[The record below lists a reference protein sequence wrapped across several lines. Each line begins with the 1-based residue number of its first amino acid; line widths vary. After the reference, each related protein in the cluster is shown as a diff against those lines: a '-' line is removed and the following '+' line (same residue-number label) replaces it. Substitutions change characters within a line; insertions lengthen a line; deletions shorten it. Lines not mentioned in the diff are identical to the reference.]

1 MYEMPQQHST
11 TTRSRDPAAPE
22 QHSEEGPLT
31 GADGRVTAHLLNQSP
46 ARQAG
51 TVTHAP
57 SPRAGRAAGTRAP
70 GTCWGCL
77 SGAGPRRPR
86 RHGSRRSRGRG
97 PARSPRSSRASRRR
111 PRGPAPHP
119 SWNPRTQISCPAR
132 GRQRD
137 RRMRGGT
144 HALGGR
150 CFSTSPAVASTF
162 PRSLIQELPEPEL
175 SRATPRPIPTAAPQA
190 RRGHVLFSRVL
201 ANSALGA
208 LVTGPPRTPQPSRLG
223 ASVDVSLPH

>member
-132 GRQRD
+132 GRQRGQAHEGWHSCAWWQVLLHLAGCGKHVPAIPHPGAS
-137 RRMRGGT
+137 RTGAQPGYSK
-144 HALGGR
+144 ANPNS
-150 CFSTSPAVASTF
+150 STSSPQR
-162 PRSLIQELPEPEL
+162 PRALQQS
-175 SRATPRPIPTAAPQA
+175 PR
-190 RRGHVLFSRVL
+190 
-201 ANSALGA
+201 
-208 LVTGPPRTPQPSRLG
+208 
-223 ASVDVSLPH
+223 